1 MRLIDMIPQEL
12 YLEMYEIM
20 SECMQYDPHFDPME
34 YQWQSFALQILLAR
48 EVVRQRQ
55 VAQVKYEVV
64 SSSPYVAFEQD
75 MCEAMCEAQDLFDI
89 LSLVDMDIPLEIIE
103 TWTDEDFSSA
113 LNWASSVHLR
123 ASDNYD
129 VKVPKMPKFLKP
141 YKK

>member
-64 SSSPYVAFEQD
+64 SSSPYIDTDFEQEMLED
-75 MCEAMCEAQDLFDI
+75 MSEEQDLFDI

-113 LNWASSVHLR
+113 LNWA
-123 ASDNYD
+123 
-129 VKVPKMPKFLKP
+129 
-141 YKK
+141 